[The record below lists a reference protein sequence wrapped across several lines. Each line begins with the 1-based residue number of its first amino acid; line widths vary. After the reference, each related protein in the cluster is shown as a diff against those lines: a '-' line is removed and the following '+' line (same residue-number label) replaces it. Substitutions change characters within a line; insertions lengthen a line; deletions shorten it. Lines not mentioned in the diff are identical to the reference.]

1 MRNILLAKRYAKALF
16 DLAVEEGVID
26 RVSTDMILVAEVMAE
41 NRELRRMMTSPVIPP
56 ARKKLVIKK
65 LFEGH
70 LDKRTDAFL
79 DILIRKGREEQVHDI
94 AIEFKEMYYDYK
106 NIALVEV
113 TTASPIDDNL
123 RQKLAG
129 LMSTKT
135 TKTIEVVE
143 KTDADIIGGFI
154 LKLND
159 YQYNASMK
167 KTIARLHKEFDENLY
182 IKGF

>member
-26 RVSTDMILVAEVMAE
+26 RVSNDMILVADVMSE
-41 NRELRRMMTSPVIPP
+41 NRELRRMMISPVIPP
-56 ARKKLVIKK
+56 ARKKLVVKK
-65 LFEGH
+65 IFEGH
-70 LDKRTDAFL
+70 LDKRTEAFL

-94 AIEFKEMYYDYK
+94 AVEFKELYYNYK
-106 NIALVEV
+106 NIAIVEV
-113 TTASPIDDNL
+113 TTAIAVDDKL
-123 RQKLAG
+123 RTKLAS
-129 LMSTKT
+129 LMASKT
-135 TKTIEVVE
+135 PKTIQVVE
-143 KTDADIIGGFI
+143 KTDAEIIGGFI

-159 YQYNASMK
+159 YQYNASIK